1 MARNEAQEAETEER
15 EDAPD
20 GPLMDGSVQGV
31 KKMIARGKERGFI
44 TYDELNE
51 TLPQEQVSSEQIED
65 VLAQLSEM
73 GINVVEE
80 EEKDDAGDKTGKAE
94 AKSGDDDTKDAMP
107 STVPTKTRTTRE
119 EDL

>member
-1 MARNEAQEAETEER
+1 MAGNVAKEEAADDREES
-15 EDAPD
+15 AD
-20 GPLMDGSVQGV
+20 GPLMDGSIQGV

-73 GINVVEE
+73 GINVVE
-80 EEKDDAGDKTGKAE
+80 
-94 AKSGDDDTKDAMP
+94 
-107 STVPTKTRTTRE
+107 
-119 EDL
+119 